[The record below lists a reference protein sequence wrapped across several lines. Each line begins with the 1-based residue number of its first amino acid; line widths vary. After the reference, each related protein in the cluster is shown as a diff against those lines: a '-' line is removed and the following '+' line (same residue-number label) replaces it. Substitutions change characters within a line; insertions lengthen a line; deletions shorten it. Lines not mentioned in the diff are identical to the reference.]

1 MFLFYQKTFFDNQ
14 RRQVAEPY
22 HQLKKF
28 KSKVQR
34 KAADIGFVKKAL
46 HLEVTPTFAKVK
58 GQFKS
63 EKDKWKAEK
72 SIMEAHLR
80 QHQKDMV
87 NLLKKI
93 KEEEE
98 KIKIRHSSGYFRYVD
113 RRITLALRQERIKG
127 FETKNKKLKTLV
139 SRKPKKKKDD
149 YSVPIINL
157 SSVEISDKEK
167 EVLKYGLQHSFV
179 DRSKYIKQNLAIEI
193 EALADSTNE
202 YVKQE
207 DKEEYHELLIQY
219 TNIFSKNVYD
229 TKDFTY
235 QTLKNLIN
243 NRDIVILEGD
253 KESATVIMN
262 KTDYIRK
269 MNEMIEKGLED
280 GTYVESE
287 DTTLED
293 LKHFKDFLYRNFK
306 KHPKYSKMLPKSHR
320 PARMYGSAKT
330 HKFDSYDQITVE
342 NLKLRPIMDQSGTMV
357 YTAAQIIAEYIR
369 PLNDSKFIIKD
380 TLTFPDILAEKDL
393 QEDEEDVSYDVESLF
408 TNVPVEET
416 IEYILDEIYVNK
428 RLKPLCKNRLIMKRL
443 LQKLISD
450 CLFTVNGK
458 MLKQKDGCSMGSP
471 LSVDISGVFMS
482 KLEKEVVYP
491 ENPILFRRFV
501 DDVFRRKK
509 KDEED
514 TLLAKLNSYHPKIR
528 FTVEKNLS
536 KFLDTKL
543 VLDDGK
549 YKTSVSRNKKIPT
562 HWSTQIPKKIKR
574 NTVTND
580 LHRAKKICSNF
591 DEELK
596 IIRDKYDKAS
606 YPPKF
611 VDSVIKSFEEKHKAN
626 RNKENQPEEEPK
638 PFILMRFPY
647 CEKNEKISE
656 HFLEKN

>member
-1 MFLFYQKTFFDNQ
+1 M
-14 RRQVAEPY
+14 
-22 HQLKKF
+22 
-28 KSKVQR
+28 
-34 KAADIGFVKKAL
+34 
-46 HLEVTPTFAKVK
+46 
-58 GQFKS
+58 
-63 EKDKWKAEK
+63 
-72 SIMEAHLR
+72 
-80 QHQKDMV
+80 
-87 NLLKKI
+87 
-93 KEEEE
+93 
-98 KIKIRHSSGYFRYVD
+98 
-113 RRITLALRQERIKG
+113 
-127 FETKNKKLKTLV
+127 
-139 SRKPKKKKDD
+139 
-149 YSVPIINL
+149 
-157 SSVEISDKEK
+157 
-167 EVLKYGLQHSFV
+167 
-179 DRSKYIKQNLAIEI
+179 
-193 EALADSTNE
+193 
-202 YVKQE
+202 
-207 DKEEYHELLIQY
+207 
-219 TNIFSKNVYD
+219 YD

-235 QTLKNLIN
+235 LTLKNLIN
-243 NRDIVILEGD
+243 NPDIVILEGD

-514 TLLAKLNSYHPKIR
+514 TLLTKLNSYHPKIR

-543 VLDDGK
+543 VLDEGK

-606 YPPKF
+606 YPPKL

-626 RNKENQPEEEPK
+626 RNKENQTEEEPK

-647 CEKNEKISE
+647 CEKNEKISK
-656 HFLEKN
+656 HFLEKIRQLTQNKCSFNIIWQSKKIKTLFKIKDPIVHKASVIYKATSVKDPQVTYIGETAQIAEERWKQHENPRHDSAPSKHLQDHKDDCFTWEILTTSSTNWLRRKIHEALFISKHKPSLNVQVKHKKLLIFRNGVT